1 MRKEIQRHESQ
12 EQSWKGGG
20 AGGGGC
26 LIKSVIQ
33 AAAEADGIAHVRQ
46 TPSYTNVPEQ
56 NGLERKCVG
65 PGRNRLLR
73 EGRMWTKGNSSAPGT
88 EEQRNF
94 VSLFLEVFEQLMLL
108 LCEVGD

>member
-1 MRKEIQRHESQ
+1 MLSGEGSGQTR
-12 EQSWKGGG
+12 SWG
-20 AGGGGC
+20 ALAGASWPAGRRGRR
-26 LIKSVIQ
+26 Q

-46 TPSYTNVPEQ
+46 TPSYPNVPEQ

-65 PGRNRLLR
+65 PGRIRLLR